1 MKVAVVTDSTSDI
14 YDMPHDIEGLFK
26 VPMQI
31 SSGDETFL
39 EAETIQRDQVY
50 DMLEEGKI
58 FQTSLPPLGRME
70 GLFEELMADG
80 YDAIFAVVISSGLS
94 STLSAMEGAA
104 KTVGIDFYAF
114 DLFSGAEIELYYAKA
129 ARIMFDKGFSVEKVQ
144 ERLAEASEGSATY
157 IVADNL
163 RHLMRSGRLSPAAAI
178 LGGLLKIKPVMYLGK
193 PTGGKLVPVARPR
206 TMKRALDNIVERYV
220 EDGVNKDC
228 VVYVVH
234 IRNIEM
240 ANKLKDMIKERIA
253 DVEVEVKEL
262 VIAVSIHIGLGGVA
276 TQFSRKINVN

>member
-31 SSGDETFL
+31 SSGTDTFL
-39 EAETIQRDQVY
+39 EAETIDRNTVY
-50 DMLEEGKI
+50 DMLEEGKV
-58 FQTSLPPLGRME
+58 FLTSLPPLGRME
-70 GLFEELMADG
+70 GLFEELKANG

-94 STLSAMEGAA
+94 STVYAMEGAA
-104 KTVGIDFYAF
+104 KTVGIDFHYF

-129 ARIMFDKGFSVEKVQ
+129 AREMFDKGFSIEKVQ
-144 ERLAEASEGSATY
+144 ERLAEAAKGSATY

-163 RHLMRSGRLSPAAAI
+163 KHLMRSGRLTPAAAI
-178 LGGLLKIKPVMYLGK
+178 LGGLLKIKPVMYLGE
-193 PTGGKLVPVARPR
+193 PTGGKLVPVAKPR
-206 TMKRALDNIVERYV
+206 TMKKALANIVERYL
-220 EDGVNKDC
+220 EDGVDKDC
-228 VVYVVH
+228 IVYVVH
-234 IRNIEM
+234 IRNLEM
-240 ANKLKDMIKERIA
+240 ANKLRDMIKEKIA